1 MTALKKDGTPYKRV
15 PRAVATAGAAKQKP
29 ATKKALKKAPVGART
44 STATKEVAK
53 AKGATEAPQMP
64 TVTVTFLGRDL
75 LVKIPEVEQLIAWE
89 TLAEKLA
96 EMSDATHSV
105 DDAKRVIKRMQRI
118 IDSVV
123 VSENDREWMIDGRL
137 DGTITVENSSQ
148 IILDAL
154 ETFKAQA
161 APNRAARRKRD

>member
-1 MTALKKDGTPYKRV
+1 MTALKKDGTPHKRV

-29 ATKKALKKAPVGART
+29 ATKKALKKAPKKAPAGART

-53 AKGATEAPQMP
+53 AKSAAETPQMP

-89 TLAEKLA
+89 TLAE
-96 EMSDATHSV
+96 MSDATHSI

>member
-1 MTALKKDGTPYKRV
+1 MTALKKDGSPYKRV
-15 PRAVATAGAAKQKP
+15 PRAVAASTKKPPKKAAKKATAPRVP
-29 ATKKALKKAPVGART
+29 A
-44 STATKEVAK
+44 AK
-53 AKGATEAPQMP
+53 AKEDAAPQMP
-64 TVTVTFLGRDL
+64 TVTVTFLGREL

-96 EMSDATHSV
+96 GMSDATHSV

-123 VSENDREWMIDGRL
+123 VSDDDREWMMDGRL

-154 ETFKAQA
+154 ETFKTQA
-161 APNRAARRKRD
+161 APNRAARRKKD